1 MRHLL
6 TLLTTALAILAAPSL
21 LAAPQT
27 ESPPAEPQAEFEEEV
42 RVDEVLLDVLV
53 TDRDGNVIVGL
64 GPDDFVVR
72 EDGEPVEVDS
82 ATFYS
87 SSRLAQPAAELAA
100 DGGRID
106 PVPEDRYFIL
116 FFDDVQ
122 RYEGPNVNLVQQQ
135 IRAGRDARRW
145 AEENLAPADW
155 VAVVSYDRSLHVH
168 TDFTRDRAKLLSA
181 LERAASGREGN
192 AAWPSRTDGAAAGPS
207 LLDDL
212 PQGKALSKATPRIYS
227 AFEEIAQAVDDV
239 RGRKNLVYFGIG
251 FGRID
256 DFGQYRRDERYY
268 PPMVRALN
276 DANVAVYPIDV
287 TPSNVSHTMED
298 ALTDLSTETG
308 GRYYPFHAS
317 FKTPLEQITEE
328 NGGYYLLSYR
338 TDRPADAEGFQR
350 VTVEAKNP
358 TFRMRAR
365 RGYEYGS

>member
-1 MRHLL
+1 MQRRL
-6 TLLTTALAILAAPSL
+6 TLFTALALLAAPLL
-21 LAAPQT
+21 LAAPQDT
-27 ESPPAEPQAEFEEEV
+27 PPTEPQAEFEEEV

-64 GPDDFVVR
+64 GPGDFVVR
-72 EDGEPVEVDS
+72 EDGEPVAVDS

-100 DGGRID
+100 EGARID

-122 RYEGPNVNLVQQQ
+122 RYEGPQVNLVQQQ

-145 AEENLAPADW
+145 VAEQLAPADW
-155 VAVVSYDRSLHVH
+155 VAVVGYDRSLQVF
-168 TDFTRDRAKLLSA
+168 TDFTRDRDKLLASI
-181 LERAASGREGN
+181 ERAASGRSGN
-192 AAWPSRTDGAAAGPS
+192 AAWPSRRDATDGEPS

-227 AFEEIAQAVDDV
+227 AFEEIAEAVSDI
-239 RGRKNLVYFGIG
+239 RGRKNLIYLGIG
-251 FGRID
+251 FGRVD

-268 PPMVRALN
+268 PSMVRALN

-287 TPSNVSHTMED
+287 TPQNVSHTMED

-308 GRYYPFHAS
+308 GRYYPFHVS
-317 FKTPLEQITEE
+317 FTTPLEQIAEE

-338 TDRPADAEGFQR
+338 TDRPAGEEGFQR
-350 VTVEAKNP
+350 VTVETKNP
-358 TFRMRAR
+358 TFQVRAR
-365 RGYEYGS
+365 RGYAYGS